1 MANFTPGRNATPE
14 KSQPIKVSNQFDLRA
29 IDKSIYLQLVV
40 LIGVAVLIAVILY
53 IGLRFWQER
62 EARGQFATG
71 EAQTDSQT
79 EDFSQIQQQASL
91 DQQRKNDIATI
102 NSALK
107 TFYLK
112 EKKAPDSLKE
122 LVPDLLKKLPTD
134 PATKKEYGYNPAQ
147 DKQSWQLSAT
157 LSNGTKFE
165 VKGP

>member
-1 MANFTPGRNATPE
+1 MVDLLPGQSS
-14 KSQPIKVSNQFDLRA
+14 KSSTNPQKKSSLFDLRA
-29 IDKSIYLQLVV
+29 IDKSIYFQLVALLGIAL
-40 LIGVAVLIAVILY
+40 LIAAVLYV
-53 IGLRFWQER
+53 GLRFWQER

-102 NSALK
+102 NSVLK

-122 LVPDLLKKLPTD
+122 LVPDPLKKLPTD
-134 PATKKEYGYNPAQ
+134 PATKKEYSYNPAQ